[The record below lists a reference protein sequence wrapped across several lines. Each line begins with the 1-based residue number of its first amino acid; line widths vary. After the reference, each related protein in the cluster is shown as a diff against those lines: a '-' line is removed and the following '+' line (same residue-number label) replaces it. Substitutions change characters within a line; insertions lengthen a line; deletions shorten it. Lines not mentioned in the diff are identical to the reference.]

1 MSADFSSSFAWRRA
15 IRDDRRLSK
24 NAKLV
29 AMTLHTYMDAD
40 GIAWPSIDTLAEGA
54 SLHRRTVQYA
64 LDELERSG
72 YIARSGWEGEERRG
86 GRRAGGGGRGRS
98 NYYFAVLPEHQTV
111 ADDHPSNERVAGSA
125 ERVAPGAATV
135 AMATSTVAVSTANGG
150 PVPPELLSERVSEDV
165 RKVVSERPRASRA
178 DGDSADFTKHC
189 FTCEQ
194 PIVDGTFRAG
204 QWWCSE
210 HCPP

>member
-40 GIAWPSIDTLAEGA
+40 GVAWPSIDTLAEGA
-54 SLHRRTVQYA
+54 GLHRRTVQYA
-64 LDELERSG
+64 LGELERSG
-72 YIARSGWEGEERRG
+72 YLARSGWGGDERRG
-86 GRRAGGGGRGRS
+86 GRRAGGGGRS
-98 NYYFAVLPEHQTV
+98 NYYWAVLPEALTV
-111 ADDHPSNERVAGSA
+111 ADDHPSNERVAAS
-125 ERVAPGAATV
+125 AATV
-135 AMATSTVAVSTANGG
+135 AMATSRVAVSPANGG
-150 PVPPELLSERVSEDV
+150 PTPPELLSERGSEDV